1 MQTFGDERDRALRH
15 RMIMEARIRYMRL
28 IVFFDLPIDTAAQR
42 REYRLFRKYLLHDGY
57 LMLQESVYAKLV
69 TNDGSAG
76 AAVMRLRK
84 NRPSSGLVQVLRV
97 TESQFATMEYI
108 TGNRSSYD
116 EVDTMEEL
124 LII

>member
-1 MQTFGDERDRALRH
+1 MT
-15 RMIMEARIRYMRL
+15 MEARIRYMRL
-28 IVFFDLPIDTAAQR
+28 IVFFDLPIDTATQR

-69 TNDGSAG
+69 TNDGTAG
-76 AAVMRLRK
+76 AAVTRLRK
-84 NRPSSGLVQVLRV
+84 NRPSNGLVQVLRV

-108 TGNRSSYD
+108 TGARSTHD
-116 EVDTMEEL
+116 EIDTMEEL